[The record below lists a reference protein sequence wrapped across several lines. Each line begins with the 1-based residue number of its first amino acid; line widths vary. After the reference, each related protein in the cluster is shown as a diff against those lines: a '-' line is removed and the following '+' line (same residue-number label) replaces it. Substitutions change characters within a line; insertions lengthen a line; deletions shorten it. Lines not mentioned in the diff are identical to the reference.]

1 MATLEQHLPRL
12 ETDGTYLEEGT
23 PWQGLQEGRV
33 LQDKSQSVCKGSQQK
48 RNKWPAEL
56 ILEFYLLSIFSV
68 APGFAGPGEW
78 PTTGT
83 PFLYHEVRTPMWL
96 RTPESQDL
104 WWRQRFKVLRT
115 EVSHGPILG
124 EAVLTA
130 TSKWLS
136 LILRLKV

>member
-1 MATLEQHLPRL
+1 METGNENNFKTSAVATLEQHLPRL

-83 PFLYHEVRTPMWL
+83 PFLYHEVRTPCGSELL
-96 RTPESQDL
+96 RARISGGDRDL
-104 WWRQRFKVLRT
+104 RCRELRCLM
-115 EVSHGPILG
+115 VPS
-124 EAVLTA
+124 
-130 TSKWLS
+130 
-136 LILRLKV
+136 